1 MSRNSEVAGLSLTI
15 LMIALITYGIAQYGT
30 YYPMPSYDQ
39 KKQLASTTDGTDL
52 IFVMGGFLWDFRTL
66 DLLDQT
72 LILFATAAGCTA
84 LIRIARSG
92 R

>member
-30 YYPMPSYDQ
+30 YYPSPSYNP
-39 KKQLASTTDGTDL
+39 KQIAGTAEGSDL
-52 IFVMGGFLWDFRTL
+52 IVAMGGFLWDYRTL

-84 LIRIARSG
+84 LIRMVKSEK
-92 R
+92 